1 MSTRPWRNEIELLQN
16 YSRHKTF
23 TVTTSGASA
32 ETAVDISSLM
42 EECNKVSFVVELAD
56 AYVEFDSDATTSSM
70 LIPQDEGYFD
80 DNVYIGT
87 KISLIRAGAPTLE
100 YVVSFGGDNL
110 CHCLNEARVESHPA
124 KLLFLIWI

>member
-80 DNVYIGT
+80 DSVYIGT
-87 KISLIRAGAPTLE
+87 KISLIRAGST
-100 YVVSFGGDNL
+100 N
-110 CHCLNEARVESHPA
+110 ARIRGIV
-124 KLLFLIWI
+124 WGR